1 MVSAADFL
9 EVGFVCFP
17 FVLRNF
23 IVWHMACF
31 VVTVLEAIM
40 FLKPARSH
48 QAPIV
53 VPLYSVDDVGPAEH
67 LFPVLILFHFE
78 ILVCIMI

>member
-1 MVSAADFL
+1 MASAVDFL
-9 EVGFVCFP
+9 EVGFVRFP

-40 FLKPARSH
+40 FLKPAREH

-53 VPLYSVDDVGPAEH
+53 VPVVFDVQP
-67 LFPVLILFHFE
+67 P
-78 ILVCIMI
+78 

>member
-1 MVSAADFL
+1 MASAADFI
-9 EVGFVCFP
+9 EVGFVRCP

-40 FLKPARSH
+40 FLKPARAH
-48 QAPIV
+48 QEPIV
-53 VPLYSVDDVGPAEH
+53 VPLYSVDDVGSAEH
-67 LFPVLILFHFE
+67 LFLVLILFHFE
-78 ILVCIMI
+78 ILICIII

>member
-1 MVSAADFL
+1 MASAADFTD
-9 EVGFVCFP
+9 VGFVQFP
-17 FVLRNF
+17 FALRNF

-53 VPLYSVDDVGPAEH
+53 VPLYSVDGIGPAEQ
-67 LFPVLILFHFE
+67 LFSILVLFHF
-78 ILVCIMI
+78 

>member
-1 MVSAADFL
+1 MASAADFL
-9 EVGFVCFP
+9 EVGFVRFP
-17 FVLRNF
+17 FVFRNF

-40 FLKPARSH
+40 FLKPVRAH

-53 VPLYSVDDVGPAEH
+53 VPLYSMNGVGPVEH
-67 LFPVLILFHFE
+67 L
-78 ILVCIMI
+78 